1 MVTVIKVR
9 VPARPFVV
17 GEVAPFDPLDHVI
30 LGALMAVLNGVFPPP
45 VKTKIGKGVLWDLLV
60 LNFRAGAVPTDDLPV
75 TGMEIEDARFDIIE
89 KPA

>member
-17 GEVAPFDPLDHVI
+17 VEVALFDPLDHVA

-45 VKTKIGKGVLWDLLV
+45 VETKIGKGVLWDLLV